1 MRIRS
6 IRLRL
11 VLWYGGIL
19 LAALV
24 GFGAILYSRQAWTTW
39 DRVDRQLSS
48 AATYLD
54 VALRGFPPEKKDG
67 PPEWDDPPPDF
78 DGPPPF
84 GPKGGPPPWK
94 KKGFPKKDRPPP
106 PRGEGPPPGEH
117 PPPDVDLPDTLRE
130 PDEHE
135 EQRLR
140 YVIWR
145 PDGSV
150 LKATPGMEREKLPDV
165 PNEMQWG
172 TGNANR
178 QVTMRGPFATTILVR
193 RSVALEQGELT
204 RFLGLIVAAGT
215 GVLVVGLVGG
225 WFLSGR
231 IVRPLGTIAET
242 ASKISALQLDQRLE
256 IESLDSELKGLA
268 RVLNEMFA
276 RLEGEFERQARF
288 TADSSHELRTPLAV
302 LLGNVDLAL
311 SRPRTP
317 EEYQSTLRSCRE
329 AATRMRALLDG
340 LLTLARADANRLEMQ
355 RANIDLRTVVRD
367 AQDTFSPHAERSG
380 IRLLAEW
387 PDTPVRIIGDRIFLG
402 RVLANLIQNALRYTP
417 SGGAVRMLVATQ
429 GREAIVQVRDT
440 GCGIAAEHHAKIFE
454 RFYRVD
460 ADRSRETGGCG
471 LGLAICKST
480 IQQHG
485 GTLSVDSTPG
495 EGTMFVVR
503 LPLA

>member
-6 IRLRL
+6 IRVRL
-11 VLWYGGIL
+11 TLWYGAIL

-24 GFGAILYSRQAWTTW
+24 GFGAILYSRQNWMTW

-54 VALRGFPPEKKDG
+54 VALRGFPPERKDL

-84 GPKGGPPPWK
+84 GPGGPPPSK
-94 KKGFPKKDRPPP
+94 KKGFPKKDRPP
-106 PRGEGPPPGEH
+106 RPGERP

-145 PDGSV
+145 RDGSV

-165 PNEMQWG
+165 PSAMQWG

-204 RFLGLIVAAGT
+204 RFLGLIVASGL
-215 GVLVVGLVGG
+215 GVLTVSLVGG

-231 IVRPLGTIAET
+231 IVQPLGTIAGT
-242 ASKISALQLDQRLE
+242 ASKISALHLDQRLE
-256 IESLDSELKGLA
+256 TEALDSELVDLA

-367 AQDTFSPHAERSG
+367 AQDTFAPQAERSG

-387 PDTPVRIIGDRIFLG
+387 PDAPVRIIGDRIFLA

-417 SGGAVRMLVATQ
+417 SGGAVRILVAAS
-429 GREAIVQVRDT
+429 GREAILQVGDT

-485 GTLSVDSTPG
+485 GTVHVDSTPG
-495 EGTMFVVR
+495 EGTTFIVR

>member
-1 MRIRS
+1 MKIRS

-11 VLWYGGIL
+11 ALWYGGIL

-48 AATYLD
+48 AVTYLD
-54 VALRGFPPEKKDG
+54 VALRGFPPEHKEG
-67 PPEWDDPPPDF
+67 PPEWDGPPPDF

-84 GPKGGPPPWK
+84 GPPPWK

-106 PRGEGPPPGEH
+106 GQHPGEH
-117 PPPDVDLPDTLRE
+117 PPPDVDLPDSMRE
-130 PDEHE
+130 PGEHE

-150 LKATPGMEREKLPDV
+150 LKATPGMESIKMPDV

-178 QVTMRGPFATTILVR
+178 QITMRGPFSTTILVR

-204 RFLGLIVAAGT
+204 RFLGLIVAAGL

-242 ASKISALQLDQRLE
+242 ASKISALHLDQRLE
-256 IESLDSELKGLA
+256 TASLDSELVDLA

-276 RLEGEFERQARF
+276 RLETEFERQARF

-329 AATRMRALLDG
+329 AATRMRSLIDG

-367 AQDTFSPHAERSG
+367 AQDTFAPQAERSN

-387 PDTPVRIIGDRIFLG
+387 PDTPVRIIGDRVFLG

-417 SGGAVRMLVATQ
+417 SGGAVRILVAVE

-440 GCGIAAEHHAKIFE
+440 GCGIAAEHHIRIFE

-460 ADRSRETGGCG
+460 ADRARETGGCG

-480 IQQHG
+480 VQQHG
-485 GTLSVDSTPG
+485 GTLAVDSTPG
-495 EGTMFVVR
+495 EGTMFTVR